1 MSRRITVIGGAAALA
16 LAATPTAAHIVG
28 PDSPLY
34 DVLRHPV
41 FEPTLAAVMIALGLW
56 AGQQRPRTGWATA
69 AIFLIAVVAGAAA
82 ANLDIL
88 PPLRPVAVAASMAVL
103 GALAAARLRLPLWLA
118 AALAAV
124 AGFYQGVFG
133 TLAHFQGGTGPYSI
147 ADLAVAAALLPVA
160 CLQLV
165 QRLHAGWMQV
175 VFRVL
180 GSWIAAAGILLLAL
194 LIRIR

>member
-1 MSRRITVIGGAAALA
+1 
-16 LAATPTAAHIVG
+16 
-28 PDSPLY
+28 
-34 DVLRHPV
+34 V

-56 AGQQRPRTGWATA
+56 AGQQPPRAGWSAAASFLLAT
-69 AIFLIAVVAGAAA
+69 VAGAATA
-82 ANLDIL
+82 QLDIL
-88 PPLRPVAVAASMAVL
+88 PPLRPIAVASSMALL
-103 GALAAARLRLPLWLA
+103 GALTAARLQVPAWIA
-118 AALAAV
+118 ATLAAV

-133 TLAHFQGGTGPYSI
+133 TLAHFQGGTGPYSLP
-147 ADLAVAAALLPVA
+147 DLAVAAALLPVA

-165 QRLHAGWMQV
+165 QRLRAGWVQV

>member
-1 MSRRITVIGGAAALA
+1 MSRRNAVIAGAALCI
-16 LAATPTAAHIVG
+16 LGATPAAAHIVG

-56 AGQQRPRTGWATA
+56 AGQQRSRTGWAMA
-69 AIFLIAVVAGAAA
+69 AIFLVAVIAGAGAATF
-82 ANLDIL
+82 DVL
-88 PPLRPVAVAASMAVL
+88 PPLRPIAVASSMVVL
-103 GALAAARLRLPLWLA
+103 GALAAARLQLPLWLA
-118 AALAAV
+118 AALAAM
-124 AGFYQGVFG
+124 AGIYQGAFG

-160 CLQLV
+160 GLQLV
-165 QRLHAGWMQV
+165 QRLQAGWMQV

-180 GSWIAAAGILLLAL
+180 GSWVAAAGILLLAL

>member
-1 MSRRITVIGGAAALA
+1 MSRRIAVVAGAALA
-16 LAATPTAAHIVG
+16 FIGATPAAAHIVG

-56 AGQQRPRTGWATA
+56 AGQQKPRTGWATA
-69 AIFLIAVVAGAAA
+69 AIFLIAVIAGAVA
-82 ANLDIL
+82 ANFDLL
-88 PPLRPVAVAASMAVL
+88 PPLRPIAVASSMVVL
-103 GALAAARLRLPLWLA
+103 GALVAARFQAPLWLA
-118 AALAAV
+118 GALAAI

-133 TLAHFQGGTGPYSI
+133 TLAHFQGGTGPYPI
-147 ADLAVAAALLPVA
+147 ADLAVAAALLPLA

-165 QRLHAGWMQV
+165 RRLQAGWVQV

-180 GSWIAAAGILLLAL
+180 GSWVAAAGILLLAL

>member
-1 MSRRITVIGGAAALA
+1 MPRRFATAAGSSALIVFAAPAAA
-16 LAATPTAAHIVG
+16 HVVG

-41 FEPTLAAVMIALGLW
+41 FEPTPAAVMIALGLW
-56 AGQQRPRTGWATA
+56 AGQQTPRTGWTVAAT
-69 AIFLIAVVAGAAA
+69 FLVAVIAGAGAAQTD
-82 ANLDIL
+82 LL
-88 PPLRPVAVAASMAVL
+88 PPLRPVVVASSMVAL
-103 GALAAARLRLPLWLA
+103 GALTAARLQVPIWLA
-118 AALAAV
+118 AALAAL

-133 TLAHFQGGTGPYSI
+133 TLAHFQGGTGPYSLP
-147 ADLAVAAALLPVA
+147 DLAVAAALLPVA

-165 QRLHAGWMQV
+165 QRLRAGWAQV

-180 GSWIAAAGILLLAL
+180 GSWIAAAGMLLLAL